1 MEGNKMKKIVRV
13 VMALVIGV
21 ALAEAAGAA
30 IIYDS
35 GVAVSEI
42 NHGGYSCTNCPG
54 SFETA
59 DRFVLNVADTSTVT
73 DVHWWGMYF
82 NESSDQTD
90 SFEIRIYADN
100 PNNPGLP
107 TNVGTEIYLAA
118 IGAGAR
124 VATNELVA
132 TGGGFGSDIMAGLP
146 LFAYAAVLASPFE
159 ATVGTAYW
167 LSIVNTSA
175 AGWVWALQE
184 PADVSSDY
192 DYIAQSSSETPV
204 FNYVYPARAAFQL
217 TGAVPE
223 PTTLALFGL
232 GLAGLGAVRR
242 KKLAA

>member
-13 VMALVIGV
+13 VMVPVIGV
-21 ALAEAAGAA
+21 ALAQAAGAA

-42 NHGGYSCTNCPG
+42 NHGGYSCANCPG

-59 DRFVLNVADTSTVT
+59 DRFVFNVADTSTVT

-82 NESSDQTD
+82 NESSDQSD
-90 SFEIRIYADN
+90 SFEIRIYMDN
-100 PNNPGLP
+100 PNNIGLP
-107 TNVGTEIYLAA
+107 TDVGTEIYLAA

-124 VATNELVA
+124 VATGEEVP
-132 TGGGFGSDIMAGLP
+132 TGGIMAALP
-146 LFAYAAVLASPFE
+146 IFAYSAVLAIPFE

-192 DYIAQSSSETPV
+192 DYIAQSGGGTSV
-204 FNYVYPARAAFQL
+204 FDLVYRARAAFQL
-217 TGAVPE
+217 TGTVPE

-232 GLAGLGAVRR
+232 GLAGLGAMRR